1 MNKKM
6 FTDQFLDLMSS
17 FMYEYLKEKA
27 RTKANIK
34 KSINV
39 FEIIWSEMLRREKK
53 SDKRK
58 SWIYANV
65 EDGLQKGKA

>member
-17 FMYEYLKEKA
+17 FIYEYIKEKA

-34 KSINV
+34 KGIHT
-39 FEIIWSEMLRREKK
+39 FEIIWLEMLRE
-53 SDKRK
+53 KRK
-58 SWIYANV
+58 DDRRKI
-65 EDGLQKGKA
+65 

>member
-27 RTKANIK
+27 KTKANIK

-39 FEIIWSEMLRREKK
+39 FEIIWLEMLRDKIK
-53 SDKRK
+53 DDKRK
-58 SWIYANV
+58 S
-65 EDGLQKGKA
+65 

>member
-17 FMYEYLKEKA
+17 FIYEYIKEKA

-34 KSINV
+34 KSIQT
-39 FEIIWSEMLRREKK
+39 FEIIWLEMLREKIK
-53 SDKRK
+53 NDKRK
-58 SWIYANV
+58 V
-65 EDGLQKGKA
+65 

>member
-17 FMYEYLKEKA
+17 FVYEYLKEKA

-34 KSINV
+34 KSIHT
-39 FEIIWSEMLRREKK
+39 FEIIWLEMLREKIK
-53 SDKRK
+53 NDKRK
-58 SWIYANV
+58 V
-65 EDGLQKGKA
+65 

>member
-1 MNKKM
+1 MNKQM
-6 FTDQFLDLMSS
+6 FTKQFLDSMSS

-27 RTKANIK
+27 TTKTNIK

-39 FEIIWSEMLRREKK
+39 FEIIWLEMLRGSKK

-58 SWIYANV
+58 S
-65 EDGLQKGKA
+65 